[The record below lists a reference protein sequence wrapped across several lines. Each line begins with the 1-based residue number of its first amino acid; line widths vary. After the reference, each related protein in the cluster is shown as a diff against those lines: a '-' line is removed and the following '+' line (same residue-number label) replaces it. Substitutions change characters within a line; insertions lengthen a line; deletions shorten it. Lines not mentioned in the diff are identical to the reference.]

1 MKISRTIKSASM
13 ILGISLSVFLVT
25 FIVFAFS
32 GPSQNPPACP
42 AGEPGCDAPLH
53 IGTAGQVKDGPL
65 GIEGVFR
72 AYSNLIVDGNVGIG
86 TANPTTRL
94 EVDGNIIA
102 SAPTASNH
110 LTTKA
115 YVDAQA
121 GGGGGCPSEISPLGQ
136 YNSVSFMHAN
146 YYCKNMEGGDWRLPT
161 AEELGCFFYDNSAT
175 THTLW
180 TRTPFLAA
188 REYWDGSGYVN
199 DYYIGWA
206 IINLSSGEVNSHRPD
221 SRAFYRCVRG

>member
-121 GGGGGCPSEISPLGQ
+121 GGGGGMLCTTRWNVTTCPDGWTLGYSGYTTFIGINSSGSYAYTGMHAFCAMEYYQGSGSGALIFYSNAILIPRGNPDGGVYGVPLGM
-136 YNSVSFMHAN
+136 NCAVC
-146 YYCKNMEGGDWRLPT
+146 CKE
-161 AEELGCFFYDNSAT
+161 
-175 THTLW
+175 
-180 TRTPFLAA
+180 
-188 REYWDGSGYVN
+188 
-199 DYYIGWA
+199 I
-206 IINLSSGEVNSHRPD
+206 
-221 SRAFYRCVRG
+221 

>member
-25 FIVFAFS
+25 FVVFAFA

-53 IGTAGQVKDGPL
+53 VGTAGQVKDGPL

-121 GGGGGCPSEISPLGQ
+121 GGGGGMLCTTRW
-136 YNSVSFMHAN
+136 N
-146 YYCKNMEGGDWRLPT
+146 
-161 AEELGCFFYDNSAT
+161 AT
-175 THTLW
+175 TC
-180 TRTPFLAA
+180 P
-188 REYWDGSGYVN
+188 DGWALGYSGYVTFIIATASYGTGYGSVQTFCAMEPYN
-199 DYYIGWA
+199 QPPNQAYWHSAVLSMFNTSGGAYYSLPLQQYCAVCCKEI
-206 IINLSSGEVNSHRPD
+206 
-221 SRAFYRCVRG
+221 